1 MSDQLQ
7 NTPSVRYRLQA
18 DPLLSNPSSNEE
30 WSVWDSVIRRYG
42 YLGSRGEE
50 MVVRLITAEVELDL
64 KKHLQRFVLL
74 FFYYLIFKADG

>member
-18 DPLLSNPSSNEE
+18 DPLLSNPGSNEE
-30 WSVWDSVIRRYG
+30 WSVWDSVIRRYD

-50 MVVRLITAEVELDL
+50 MIVRLITAEVELDL